1 MTTTKTDLIKDPAMW
16 GIMLVMG
23 ETMRR
28 NVMRTSMEGVPKE
41 SRNIPPMARE
51 IAPTRREPWARRE
64 ETKQLTTRVAIFN
77 MIVASTRR
85 EGIPV

>member
-1 MTTTKTDLIKDPAMW
+1 
-16 GIMLVMG
+16 
-23 ETMRR
+23 
-28 NVMRTSMEGVPKE
+28 
-41 SRNIPPMARE
+41 MARE

-77 MIVASTRR
+77 MIVASARR